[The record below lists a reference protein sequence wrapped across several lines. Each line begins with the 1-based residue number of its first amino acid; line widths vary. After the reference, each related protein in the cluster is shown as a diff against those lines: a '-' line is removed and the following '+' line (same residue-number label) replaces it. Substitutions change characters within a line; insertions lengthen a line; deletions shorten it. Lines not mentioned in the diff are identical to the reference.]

1 MMTNVGN
8 DNTIMMNNNNTPYP
22 SPNELIHAI
31 LNGNICKGFPEPPSK
46 LVKLF
51 ISSTRTDFEIERQHL
66 HEIVLPKLERYCNSL
81 SLDLLAIDP
90 HWQLQPPP
98 PILESCSIKQQNSCN
113 NDNNGDKC
121 STINTTRQQQH
132 QQQPTTV
139 TPVIYEQN
147 SNLIDPHEFD
157 LQLKEIEE
165 CSQQSISTFFMCLI
179 GHKYR
184 PIALPTVIASNDF
197 QQIFTA
203 AAESG
208 LGDVNLLRSCYKE
221 NRNLQPEPHYVL
233 LEPRRASRQYEEE
246 LEHIAKLVEYGSKV
260 AAREGLL
267 SNNFGIV
274 MSAVHQQTLHALY
287 CARQYQ
293 LGGLVTSPTTMNITN
308 RHHHHQHHYLQQQQ
322 QIHPLKSPPPRFPSS
337 SCTNMAKKKIL
348 GSGKLGSLLTG
359 TSTNVN
365 INNDNSDQQQQ
376 QQQSSIESPKII
388 KKPSPPLTPTRHRLL
403 HQVSLQQGPTQKKIQ
418 MTHRQTSVST
428 NYELMQQP
436 VDRMLCFIRQLEGV
450 NFNNASVTR
459 FFDVTPTTMTTTNTT
474 TTTMTTSSS
483 DESKQ
488 QQQQQSLNSS
498 LPIPSNN
505 QQQTPIRQLYAPTAQ
520 NDIQQ
525 LIEDVILGLK
535 KGNVH
540 YFNISWSP
548 PPDNSIQTRTYTLP
562 ANYIERFGEAV
573 LRTLKTSI
581 DEHWQAMQQSIFGP
595 IAPGSCF
602 EYPGDIVREAHSHLS
617 NFRRVMRSLGM
628 AQAINHSDLGHLLHI
643 RELLIADTHGG
654 SGTTCVGS
662 ANTTSSTNTVTSS
675 SRCMATTGH
684 QSFRHQ
690 PIIVTGR
697 SGSGKSTLL
706 AQVFTYAPDWLAEN
720 SDRDQVIR
728 IVRQCGQSPSSNFA
742 SELLRSLCI
751 QTSVA
756 YGLESHLTRSAS
768 AHELSEL
775 AICFQELIRFRNP
788 NDCDLLIILDDLHH
802 LQSAL
807 QSSALL
813 GWMPWH
819 LPSNVHFICSVAL
832 ESESVLSILRSRIS
846 AENFIC
852 LDNDHRI
859 DSSKHCQ
866 SIYSMVQSK
875 LRDEKR
881 TLTSIQWDFVRKK
894 INNSDL
900 MNNNNNQRTE
910 QQLEALGEMTPLFA
924 NILATAVLSNW
935 ESFYTP
941 EYLPTNV
948 NELVTTILDDLEDC
962 IPYQLVRRICA
973 YLTCTKYGLREVE
986 LFQLVQETL
995 TVQIWPAIYQQ
1006 QTMKMRTTM
1015 AASSTQTTTTDTCAS
1030 SDTTTTPD
1038 PYDQPRSTSSTW
1050 IILKSKMR
1058 HLLKE
1063 YFVQGQLYYQWRSSK
1078 VAKAVQ
1084 ERYLTEIRQIRAIH
1098 LELATAFYNSF
1109 NELYSSGKESE
1120 SVREADELW
1129 YHLLYSGNKSELK
1142 TKALLNIRFLNTIV
1156 QGVSVCYLRCILD
1169 AVRSQILDWDIEQ
1182 LYAMLKQS
1190 VYVVTQEPNQ
1200 LPVEVLLW
1208 LVPFASMGH
1217 SQQQLSL
1224 TNLIKTTPANLTNFD
1239 SVNKQKSQNKSHTLL
1254 HPTSSLPTSVSA
1266 SSSPLSSS
1274 STPSSHL
1281 AEFIRQCYRTCVES
1295 TDRPLLYPLNIW
1307 LNLPIPPQVT
1317 MITSPWPS
1325 ITRAVSTPD
1334 SQHLIVCEQCSLHF
1348 YHLPTKTVA
1357 RSLEGHKST
1366 ITCLHLST
1374 SGKWLATGSD
1384 DSSVHL
1390 WYIDAE
1396 LMEINDCR
1404 LRHRFIHH
1412 SASVLCI
1419 TINHMETLVISG
1431 SENGA
1436 ICAVNLHNGT
1446 LITRLEHHKSMVTCI
1461 GINSG
1466 DDVLVSGSTDRT
1478 VVVWSLDSF
1487 CILNEILLMRP
1498 VLHMDISL
1506 DSTFLLLSLDD
1517 NSLQIRALTTGT
1529 GVHTLQPSLTNTV
1542 TAVVSYVRFAEDNCR
1557 CVVGYADGRLLL
1569 FDLHSARQLQTL
1581 NGHSEMISSILPQKD
1596 DHFLFTSGGN
1606 KIIIWNFYPVRRV
1619 DHTSSALAAEG
1630 LDRSIHETNLVESM
1644 AISQGLLS
1652 SLNDP
1657 FMDNLSGKDIGKDSK
1672 ESGTCGSSVGGG
1684 SGSGRTSRSSSDRRK
1699 HKTSSSSST
1708 HGSFRKKVSVST
1720 IDNHREPI
1728 TCVSVA
1734 RDGQYIVTGG
1744 RDCLVKIWLSAT
1756 AETHTTL
1763 DESSAPITSV
1773 DISPNSQFIVAGGE
1787 DGQIRAWSLT
1797 LSMYLSK
1804 FGEHAPNALAT
1815 IKILSDNKRTL
1826 SADVQNV
1833 IRLWQVDN
1841 GILIKVIQHKSING
1855 LFVHGGTCFS
1865 IGGKIDNCLKYWQ
1878 IFEPE
1883 IEKSVSHS
1891 DTITCFTCTHSG
1903 KTLITGSQDMSL
1915 KVWETSTGK
1924 LTQVLVGHEEAIS
1937 CVATAALDEMLVV
1950 SGAQDCNL
1958 IVWDMNTGTDLF
1970 TLTGHNANI
1979 LGVILTP
1986 DASRALSYSE
1996 DNTLQLWDIRDN
2008 GVRLSMLDV
2017 HHNISHVYSSLT
2029 VTYLAV
2035 WLGSSS
2041 HILPIIKHHNNSSQH
2056 ITVELPA
2063 VGTPVSSA
2071 AEEKSSAWLRGL
2083 IGPSSR
2089 SNASVLASRTLK
2101 REQSFD
2107 SFYFEHM
2114 LHRGQ
2119 SVDDFRKIGAA
2130 GLGGV
2135 ASLASPFGSREQLW
2149 TGHQDQD
2156 SNRTIDRVG
2165 STTRSRMISKLRN
2178 IGPKNKMLKKQQSM
2192 FACFPEFTG
2201 KTVTASGQ
2209 GSVQDSGL
2217 SQQVNGAIGKKLIPG
2232 SKTKIFPVIGS
2243 DRSSTTIGTST
2254 TTTTTTTSSRTAI
2267 GSRTG
2272 SQDKNDDD
2280 MDSMLMM
2287 KSNIGQNDQFIN
2299 LVKDSSICRI
2309 I

>member
-1 MMTNVGN
+1 
-8 DNTIMMNNNNTPYP
+8 
-22 SPNELIHAI
+22 
-31 LNGNICKGFPEPPSK
+31 
-46 LVKLF
+46 
-51 ISSTRTDFEIERQHL
+51 
-66 HEIVLPKLERYCNSL
+66 
-81 SLDLLAIDP
+81 
-90 HWQLQPPP
+90 
-98 PILESCSIKQQNSCN
+98 
-113 NDNNGDKC
+113 
-121 STINTTRQQQH
+121 
-132 QQQPTTV
+132 
-139 TPVIYEQN
+139 
-147 SNLIDPHEFD
+147 
-157 LQLKEIEE
+157 
-165 CSQQSISTFFMCLI
+165 
-179 GHKYR
+179 
-184 PIALPTVIASNDF
+184 
-197 QQIFTA
+197 
-203 AAESG
+203 
-208 LGDVNLLRSCYKE
+208 
-221 NRNLQPEPHYVL
+221 
-233 LEPRRASRQYEEE
+233 ASRQYEEE

-267 SNNFGIV
+267 SNSFGVV

-293 LGGLVTSPTTMNITN
+293 SGGLVTSPTTMNITATN
-308 RHHHHQHHYLQQQQ
+308 RHHHHHLQQQQ
-322 QIHPLKSPPPRFPSS
+322 LHPPLKSPPQRFPSS
-337 SCTNMAKKKIL
+337 TTIGKKKIL
-348 GSGKLGSLLTG
+348 GSGKMESSLT
-359 TSTNVN
+359 TVN
-365 INNDNSDQQQQ
+365 SNNQQQQ
-376 QQQSSIESPKII
+376 PQQSLKESTKKM
-388 KKPSPPLTPTRHRLL
+388 KKPSPPLTPTRHR
-403 HQVSLQQGPTQKKIQ
+403 
-418 MTHRQTSVST
+418 
-428 NYELMQQP
+428 
-436 VDRMLCFIRQLEGV
+436 
-450 NFNNASVTR
+450 
-459 FFDVTPTTMTTTNTT
+459 
-474 TTTMTTSSS
+474 
-483 DESKQ
+483 
-488 QQQQQSLNSS
+488 
-498 LPIPSNN
+498 
-505 QQQTPIRQLYAPTAQ
+505 
-520 NDIQQ
+520 
-525 LIEDVILGLK
+525 
-535 KGNVH
+535 
-540 YFNISWSP
+540 P

-562 ANYIERFGEAV
+562 ANYIERFGETV
-573 LRTLKTSI
+573 LRTLKSSI
-581 DEHWQAMQQSIFGP
+581 DEHWQKMQQSIFGP
-595 IAPGSCF
+595 IAPGSSF

-654 SGTTCVGS
+654 SS
-662 ANTTSSTNTVTSS
+662 NTPTSTNTVTSS
-675 SRCMATTGH
+675 SSRCITSTGH
-684 QSFRHQ
+684 QQNFRHQ

-720 SDRDQVIR
+720 RNRDQVIR

-756 YGLESHLTRSAS
+756 YGLESHLARSAS

-775 AICFQELIRFRNP
+775 AICFQELLKLRNP

-832 ESESVLSILRSRIS
+832 ESESVLSILRS
-846 AENFIC
+846 
-852 LDNDHRI
+852 
-859 DSSKHCQ
+859 
-866 SIYSMVQSK
+866 
-875 LRDEKR
+875 
-881 TLTSIQWDFVRKK
+881 
-894 INNSDL
+894 
-900 MNNNNNQRTE
+900 
-910 QQLEALGEMTPLFA
+910 P
-924 NILATAVLSNW
+924 VLSNW

-962 IPYQLVRRICA
+962 IPYQLVRRICV

-995 TVQIWPAIYQQ
+995 TVQIWPAINQQ
-1006 QTMKMRTTM
+1006 QNSMKMRTMVTS
-1015 AASSTQTTTTDTCAS
+1015 SSTQTTTDTCAS

-1098 LELATAFYNSF
+1098 LELATEFFNSF
-1109 NELYSSGKESE
+1109 NELYSSGKECG

-1208 LVPFASMGH
+1208 LVPFASLG
-1217 SQQQLSL
+1217 
-1224 TNLIKTTPANLTNFD
+1224 
-1239 SVNKQKSQNKSHTLL
+1239 
-1254 HPTSSLPTSVSA
+1254 
-1266 SSSPLSSS
+1266 
-1274 STPSSHL
+1274 
-1281 AEFIRQCYRTCVES
+1281 
-1295 TDRPLLYPLNIW
+1295 
-1307 LNLPIPPQVT
+1307 VT

-1334 SQHLIVCEQCSLHF
+1334 SQHLIICEQCSLHF

-1357 RSLEGHKST
+1357 RSFEGHKST
-1366 ITCLHLST
+1366 ITCLYLSI

-1390 WYIDAE
+1390 WYIDIE
-1396 LMEINDCR
+1396 LMEINDFR
-1404 LRHRFIHH
+1404 LRHRFLHH

-1436 ICAVNLHNGT
+1436 ICVVNLHNGT

-1478 VVVWSLDSF
+1478 VVVWNLDSF

-1529 GVHTLQPSLTNTV
+1529 GIHTLQPSSTN

-1557 CVVGYADGRLLL
+1557 CVIGYADGRLLL

-1581 NGHSEMISSILPQKD
+1581 NGHSEMITSILPQKD

-1606 KIIIWNFYPVRRV
+1606 KIIIWNFYPVKRV
-1619 DHTSSALAAEG
+1619 DHTPSPLAAEG
-1630 LDRSIHETNLVESM
+1630 SDRSMHEINLVESM
-1644 AISQGLLS
+1644 TISSGVAS
-1652 SLNDP
+1652 SLNDT
-1657 FMDNLSGKDIGKDSK
+1657 FMDNLLTGKDASKDSK
-1672 ESGTCGSSVGGG
+1672 ESGTCGSG
-1684 SGSGRTSRSSSDRRK
+1684 SGSGRNSRSSSDRRK
-1699 HKTSSSSST
+1699 HKQSSSSST

-1744 RDCLVKIWLSAT
+1744 RDCLVKIWLSST

-1763 DESSAPITSV
+1763 DESTAPITCV
-1773 DISPNSQFIVAGGE
+1773 DISPNSQFIVAGSE

-1804 FGEHAPNALAT
+1804 FGEHMPNSLVT
-1815 IKILSDNKRTL
+1815 IKILSDNKRIL
-1826 SADVQNV
+1826 SADVQNI

-1841 GILIKVIQHKSING
+1841 GIQIKLIQHKPINR
-1855 LFVHGGTCFS
+1855 LFVHGGTCFA

-1883 IEKSVSHS
+1883 MEKSVSHS

-1996 DNTLQLWDIRDN
+1996 DNTLQLWDIREN

-2035 WLGSSS
+2035 WLGPNS

-2063 VGTPVSSA
+2063 VGTPVSSSSSA
-2071 AEEKSSAWLRGL
+2071 AEEKSSAWLR
-2083 IGPSSR
+2083 
-2089 SNASVLASRTLK
+2089 A
-2101 REQSFD
+2101 
-2107 SFYFEHM
+2107 
-2114 LHRGQ
+2114 
-2119 SVDDFRKIGAA
+2119 
-2130 GLGGV
+2130 
-2135 ASLASPFGSREQLW
+2135 
-2149 TGHQDQD
+2149 
-2156 SNRTIDRVG
+2156 
-2165 STTRSRMISKLRN
+2165 
-2178 IGPKNKMLKKQQSM
+2178 
-2192 FACFPEFTG
+2192 
-2201 KTVTASGQ
+2201 
-2209 GSVQDSGL
+2209 
-2217 SQQVNGAIGKKLIPG
+2217 
-2232 SKTKIFPVIGS
+2232 
-2243 DRSSTTIGTST
+2243 
-2254 TTTTTTTSSRTAI
+2254 
-2267 GSRTG
+2267 
-2272 SQDKNDDD
+2272 
-2280 MDSMLMM
+2280 
-2287 KSNIGQNDQFIN
+2287 
-2299 LVKDSSICRI
+2299 
-2309 I
+2309 